1 MLYKL
6 FVSYISI
13 DPGIQSGPE
22 KIFLKTID
30 SFVVKSIF
38 CEPLCIIEW

>member
-22 KIFLKTID
+22 KIFLKTI
-30 SFVVKSIF
+30 VVKSIF